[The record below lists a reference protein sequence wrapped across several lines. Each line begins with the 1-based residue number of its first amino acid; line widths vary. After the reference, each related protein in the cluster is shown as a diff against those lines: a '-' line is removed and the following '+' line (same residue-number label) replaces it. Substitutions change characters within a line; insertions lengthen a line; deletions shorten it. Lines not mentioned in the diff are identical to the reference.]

1 MLPEP
6 VAANAAYAIDRKF
19 IVNGKEIS
27 DALARFKN
35 LVGAEKN
42 LKARG
47 NRKKDGLFTKVIGKF
62 ADDFNEFLGL

>member
-27 DALARFKN
+27 YALARFKN

-47 NRKKDGLFTKVIGKF
+47 NRKNDGLFAKVMGKF

>member
-27 DALARFKN
+27 YALARFKN

-47 NRKKDGLFTKVIGKF
+47 NRKKDGLFAKVTGKS

>member
-27 DALARFKN
+27 YALARFKN

-42 LKARG
+42 LKVRG
-47 NRKKDGLFTKVIGKF
+47 NRKKDGLFAKVTGKS

>member
-35 LVGAEKN
+35 LVGAEKD

-47 NRKKDGLFTKVIGKF
+47 IRKKDG
-62 ADDFNEFLGL
+62 

>member
-1 MLPEP
+1 MLPEL

-19 IVNGKEIS
+19 IANGNEIS

-35 LVGAEKN
+35 LVGAEKD

-47 NRKKDGLFTKVIGKF
+47 NRKKDG
-62 ADDFNEFLGL
+62 

>member
-19 IVNGKEIS
+19 IVNVKEIS

-42 LKARG
+42 LKARE
-47 NRKKDGLFTKVIGKF
+47 NRKKDGLFAKVTGKS